1 MSTLKYGIFDWV
13 DVNGEMPVN
22 QLFEQRLRMLE
33 YADEAGFFCYHVAEH
48 HGTPLS
54 MSPSPN
60 LLLTAVA
67 QRTERLHIGS
77 MVSILPLMNPVRMV
91 EEACMLDHLSNGRLE
106 LGVGRGTSRDEAAV
120 LGSNYEEARDR
131 FDEALDILVQ
141 GLETGR
147 VDFEGKYYTLHSKL
161 PIRPLQQPYPPL
173 WYPTSNP
180 DSVARIAERG
190 FNTLMGFTMPGLDET
205 ALAASRY
212 RELTARHAG
221 EPGRYNPHDR
231 ELLHG
236 VTRHVYVAATDE
248 QAMDEARIAY
258 SAFDWSFR
266 DRPGRPPETAVS
278 RRGDFDTALSRGLI
292 LVGNPETVRKEVQR
306 YVDVTGANYFVG
318 SFAYGTMTDAQLMT
332 SVRLFAEEVMTA
344 VTPA

>member
-22 QLFEQRLRMLE
+22 DLFEQRLRMLE

-77 MVSILPLMNPVRMV
+77 MVTILPLMNPVRMV

-106 LGVGRGTSRDEAAV
+106 LGVGRGTSRDEAAGLGAKYEEARGPSRDEAAV
-120 LGSNYEEARDR
+120 LGSNYEEARGR

-147 VDFEGKYYTLHSKL
+147 IDFEGKYYTLHSK
-161 PIRPLQQPYPPL
+161 
-173 WYPTSNP
+173 
-180 DSVARIAERG
+180 
-190 FNTLMGFTMPGLDET
+190 
-205 ALAASRY
+205 
-212 RELTARHAG
+212 
-221 EPGRYNPHDR
+221 
-231 ELLHG
+231 
-236 VTRHVYVAATDE
+236 
-248 QAMDEARIAY
+248 
-258 SAFDWSFR
+258 
-266 DRPGRPPETAVS
+266 
-278 RRGDFDTALSRGLI
+278 
-292 LVGNPETVRKEVQR
+292 
-306 YVDVTGANYFVG
+306 
-318 SFAYGTMTDAQLMT
+318 
-332 SVRLFAEEVMTA
+332 
-344 VTPA
+344 

>member
-1 MSTLKYGIFDWV
+1 MSGMRYGIFDWV
-13 DVNGEMPVN
+13 DVNGEMPLN
-22 QLFEQRLRMLE
+22 ELFEQRLRMLE

-54 MSPSPN
+54 MAPSPH
-60 LLLTAVA
+60 LLLAALA
-67 QRTERLHIGS
+67 QRTSRLRFGPL
-77 MVSILPLMNPVRMV
+77 VSILPLMNPVRMV
-91 EEACMLDHLSNGRLE
+91 EEVCMLDHLSNGRLE
-106 LGVGRGTSRDEAAV
+106 LGVGRGTSANEASV
-120 LGSNYEEARDR
+120 LGSNYDEARDR

-147 VDFEGKYYTLHSKL
+147 IDFEGKYYTLHSSL

-180 DSVARIAERG
+180 ESVERIAKRG

-205 ALAASRY
+205 AHAAARY
-212 RELTARHAG
+212 REVTAASKD

-231 ELLHG
+231 EPLHG
-236 VTRHVYVAATDE
+236 VTRHVYVAETDE
-248 QAMDEARIAY
+248 RALDEARMAY

-266 DRPGRPPETAVS
+266 DRPGRPPESSPS
-278 RRGDFDTALSRGLI
+278 RRGDFDTALGRGLI
-292 LVGNPETVRKEVQR
+292 IAGSPETVRNEVQR

-318 SFAYGTMTDAQLMT
+318 SFAYGTMTDEQLMT
-332 SVRLFAEEVMTA
+332 SVRLFAEEVMPA
-344 VTPA
+344 VGA

>member
-67 QRTERLHIGS
+67 QRTKRLHIGS

-120 LGSNYEEARDR
+120 LGSNYDEARER
-131 FDEALDILVQ
+131 FDESLDILVQ

-147 VDFEGKYYTLHSKL
+147 
-161 PIRPLQQPYPPL
+161 IA
-173 WYPTSNP
+173 TS
-180 DSVARIAERG
+180 
-190 FNTLMGFTMPGLDET
+190 
-205 ALAASRY
+205 
-212 RELTARHAG
+212 
-221 EPGRYNPHDR
+221 
-231 ELLHG
+231 
-236 VTRHVYVAATDE
+236 
-248 QAMDEARIAY
+248 
-258 SAFDWSFR
+258 
-266 DRPGRPPETAVS
+266 
-278 RRGDFDTALSRGLI
+278 
-292 LVGNPETVRKEVQR
+292 
-306 YVDVTGANYFVG
+306 
-318 SFAYGTMTDAQLMT
+318 
-332 SVRLFAEEVMTA
+332 
-344 VTPA
+344 